1 MVPHPCISCIKSQ
14 HSPTG
19 VSSAQRWRRNGN
31 PILAIPKANISECLF
46 YVDEMQAVEPSGA
59 GSRCVR
65 LSLGSGRAVPSQQL
79 RAWQSL
85 AELGL
90 RLRVPVTLGRA
101 LPPQPSCSHRHS
113 SHRPWPCHLA
123 RYSCSLLSSCAA
135 SVGGCST
142 NLFCVDFGL
151 FPLTVTDLNKENKVL
166 ITVLSN
172 GYIGASLLTLIM

>member
-85 AELGL
+85 AE
-90 RLRVPVTLGRA
+90 PGRAGAPAAGPCHPGHGSAAPALLLSPPQLPPSLA
-101 LPPQPSCSHRHS
+101 LPPRPLLLLPSV
-113 SHRPWPCHLA
+113 
-123 RYSCSLLSSCAA
+123 LLCGFSGR
-135 SVGGCST
+135 V
-142 NLFCVDFGL
+142 
-151 FPLTVTDLNKENKVL
+151 
-166 ITVLSN
+166 
-172 GYIGASLLTLIM
+172 

>member
-19 VSSAQRWRRNGN
+19 VSSAQQWRRNGN

-79 RAWQSL
+79 RAWQSWGSGCGSL
-85 AELGL
+85 SPWA
-90 RLRVPVTLGRA
+90 RLCRPSPPALTATAPTVPGPATSPA
-101 LPPQPSCSHRHS
+101 TPAP
-113 SHRPWPCHLA
+113 
-123 RYSCSLLSSCAA
+123 
-135 SVGGCST
+135 
-142 NLFCVDFGL
+142 FC
-151 FPLTVTDLNKENKVL
+151 PLVRLQWAGVAQ
-166 ITVLSN
+166 ICF
-172 GYIGASLLTLIM
+172 A